1 VTQRLNDQ
9 DFLAVID
16 ATPLISIDLVVR
28 DQRGQI
34 LLGYR
39 DNKPAQ
45 HYWFVPG
52 GRVRKQERLAQAF
65 VRLTQVE
72 LGFSVAMD
80 DARFLGPYEHLYD
93 DNFLATSGV
102 GTHYV
107 VLAYE
112 IQLAEGQSC
121 TLDDQHS
128 EQRWW
133 QEHELLASALVH
145 ANTKAYFDSSYRL

>member
-1 VTQRLNDQ
+1 MTQRLSDQ

-28 DQRGQI
+28 NHEGRI

-52 GRVRKQERLAQAF
+52 GRVRKNERLAQAF
-65 VRLTQVE
+65 ARLTQVE
-72 LGFSVAMD
+72 LNLPFRVEQAN
-80 DARFLGPYEHLYD
+80 FLGPYEHLYE
-93 DNFLATSGV
+93 DNFLGQSAV

-112 IQLAEGQSC
+112 LHLAADQHC
-121 TLDDQHS
+121 VLDDQHS

-133 QEHELLASALVH
+133 AEQELLASEVVH
-145 ANTKAYFDSSYRL
+145 PNTKAYFDRSYC

>member
-1 VTQRLNDQ
+1 MTQRLNDQ

-28 DQRGQI
+28 DHEGRI

-45 HYWFVPG
+45 YYWFVPG
-52 GRVRKQERLAQAF
+52 GRVRKNERLAQAF
-65 VRLTQVE
+65 ARLTQVE
-72 LGFSVAMD
+72 LNLPFRVEQAN
-80 DARFLGPYEHLYD
+80 FLGPYEHLYE
-93 DNFLATSGV
+93 DNFLGKNAV

-112 IQLAEGQSC
+112 LRLAADQHC
-121 TLDDQHS
+121 ALDDQHS

-133 QEHELLASALVH
+133 AEEELLASEVVH
-145 ANTKAYFDSSYRL
+145 PNTKAYFDRSYC